1 MTTGEIKMS
10 TTQTKERLYSNIERI
25 ILQYCD
31 TADLGITG
39 IDADVSLTQELGV
52 DSVDFLDIV
61 FEIEDTYKIQFP
73 LEQWSADGPNGAKN
87 EFKMSAF
94 VDAVYELIVPALAE
108 A

>member
-1 MTTGEIKMS
+1 MS
-10 TTQTKERLYSNIERI
+10 TTVSKKDLYATIEKI

-39 IDADVSLTQELGV
+39 IDGDVSLTQELGV

-73 LEQWSADGPNGAKN
+73 LEQWSANSPEGEKN

-94 VDAVYELIVPALAE
+94 VDAVYSLVETELVE

>member
-1 MTTGEIKMS
+1 METDV
-10 TTQTKERLYSNIERI
+10 TKEALYSNIERI

-31 TADLGITG
+31 AADLGITG
-39 IDADVSLTQELGV
+39 IDPNVSLTQELGV

-73 LEQWSADGPNGAKN
+73 LEQWSADVPDGKKN
-87 EFKMSAF
+87 ESKMCDF
-94 VDAVYELIVPALAE
+94 VDAVYALIVPKLVE